1 MMVVWLTGS
10 IVRRISEVT
19 IMSSQVTTVM
29 GYCLWVDSDR
39 RRRQGGAGGAF
50 APKNSRENIFVANI
64 VQKFG

>member
-39 RRRQGGAGGAF
+39 RRRQGGQEGHLP
-50 APKNSRENIFVANI
+50 PKILGKIFL
-64 VQKFG
+64 